1 MQLFRHCIYHYT
13 NTTTQKMIY
22 YLKIA
27 FRNFLRHKVSS
38 FINLIGL
45 TTGLTCTFFIYL
57 WVQDE
62 LNVNKFHEKDDR
74 LFSVME
80 FQTYSNEM
88 FATNSTPGILAE
100 NLKLDFP
107 EIEYAATTTWINKSL
122 LSYNQKYF
130 KEEGFHV
137 GPDYFNIFSYPLLLG
152 NPDDVLKEKTSI
164 CISRDLAEKFFG
176 DVENALGKSIRFEE
190 SRSFI
195 VSGVFENIPKNSTFI
210 FDFVLPYEDYK
221 DENDWV
227 LSWGNNGPRTYAI
240 LKEGANP
247 DELTKKIAGYVKSK
261 DEDDSNVDLFLKK
274 YSEKYLY
281 GKYTNGIPD
290 GGRIEYV
297 RLFSIIA
304 IFILVIACINFMNLS
319 TARASKRAH
328 EVGVRKAIGADRSM
342 LIRQYIGESII
353 ISTVSMILSVLVVVL
368 LLPQFNEIT
377 DKSIIFQLT
386 PQLALATAVTA
397 ILTGILAGSYPALYL
412 TSFNPVRVLK
422 GEIRSSAGELWARK
436 GLVIFQFTITIILIV
451 GVVVIHEQTQYAF
464 QKNLGYSQENVVM
477 FPQDGSIE
485 DKKDAFFNELR
496 KIPGVVSAAGT
507 SHQMTYQMSN
517 TSGLDWKDKD
527 PDERILFENISV
539 DYEFMETMDFTF
551 VEGRNFSKEFGAD
564 SSKIILNE
572 AAIAAM
578 GLENPIGQT
587 ITLWE
592 EYDMQIIG
600 VLKDF
605 HYQSIHNEVSPA
617 FFRLRPQY
625 AWNTAVRLEGGKEV
639 QAMADIQLLYES
651 FNPGFIFEYEF
662 LDKSYQE
669 LYSSELR
676 VSALSS
682 YFAGF
687 AILISGL
694 GLFGLAS
701 FTAERRIKEIG
712 IRKVLGASVSNIVM
726 MLSKDFTRLV
736 GISILIALP
745 ISYYFMDKWLEDFA
759 YKIDLSIW
767 IFLGAAIASLAIA
780 WLTVSSQALRAA
792 HINPSKCLKD
802 E

>member
-1 MQLFRHCIYHYT
+1 M
-13 NTTTQKMIY
+13 KY
-22 YLKIA
+22 YLKIT
-27 FRNFLRHKVSS
+27 FRNLFKHKVSS
-38 FINLIGL
+38 LINLIGL

-74 LFSVME
+74 LFRVME
-80 FQTYSNEM
+80 FQTYSNET

-122 LSYNQKYF
+122 LSYDQKYF
-130 KEEGFHV
+130 KEVGFHV
-137 GPDYFNIFSYPLLLG
+137 GPDYFNIFSYPLLVG
-152 NPDDVLKEKTSI
+152 NPDDVLQDKTSI
-164 CISRDLAEKFFG
+164 CISRDLAKKFFG
-176 DVENALGKSIRFEE
+176 SIESAAGKSIRFEE
-190 SRSFI
+190 GRSFI
-195 VSGVFENIPKNSTFI
+195 VSGVFENIPENSTYI
-210 FDFVLPYEDYK
+210 FDFVLPFDDYK

-227 LSWGNNGPRTYAI
+227 LSWGNNGPHTYVI
-240 LKEGANP
+240 LNEGANP
-247 DELTKKIAGYVKSK
+247 DEVTQKIAGYVKSQ

-274 YSEKYLY
+274 YSEQYLY

-297 RLFSIIA
+297 QLFSIIA

-353 ISTVSMILSVLVVVL
+353 ISSVSMLLSLLLVLI

-377 DKSIIFQLT
+377 DKSIILQLT
-386 PQLALATAVTA
+386 PEVIIACVSTA
-397 ILTGILAGSYPALYL
+397 IFTGILAGSYPALYL
-412 TSFNPVRVLK
+412 TSFNPVKVLK

-451 GVVVIHEQTQYAF
+451 GVIVIHKQTQYAF
-464 QKNLGYSQENVVM
+464 HKNLGYDQENIVM
-477 FPQDGSIE
+477 FPQDGSIP

-496 KIPGVVSAAGT
+496 KIPGVVSAAAT
-507 SHQMTYQMSN
+507 SHQMIYQMNN
-517 TSGLDWKDKD
+517 TSGLSWKDKD
-527 PDERILFENISV
+527 PEERILFENISV
-539 DYEFMETMDFTF
+539 DYEFIETMGITLS
-551 VEGRNFSKEFGAD
+551 EGRNFSKEFGAD
-564 SSKIILNE
+564 STKIIINE
-572 AAIAAM
+572 AAMIAM
-578 GLENPIGQT
+578 KLENPIGET
-587 ITLWE
+587 IRLWDNF
-592 EYDMQIIG
+592 DMQIIG
-600 VLKDF
+600 VMADF
-605 HYQSIHNEVSPA
+605 HYQSIHQEVSPA
-617 FFRLRPQY
+617 FFRLLPQHT
-625 AWNTAVRLEGGKEV
+625 WNTAVRLEAGREV
-639 QAMADIQLLYES
+639 EAMAEIQQLYES

-669 LYSSELR
+669 LYTSELR

-701 FTAERRIKEIG
+701 FTTERRIKEIG

-726 MLSKDFTRLV
+726 MLSKDFTILV
-736 GISILIALP
+736 GVSILIALP
-745 ISYYFMDKWLEDFA
+745 ISYYFMDKWLQDFA

-767 IFLGAAIASLAIA
+767 IFLGAAIASLVIA